1 MAKTTETDNSAEVI
15 AQAKEK
21 INGLKKENSELKT
34 EVKNLKAK
42 IKEYETLPRLEVGE
56 VDFSENENE
65 ISVLKEKIKEL
76 ENKEPVIKEKI
87 VEKIVNV
94 STGDAPKATAK
105 LQKGYPFVYKSGVPM
120 KTMYIVG
127 TDNDNNVVWFC
138 RSMLESTGN
147 ATIQISET
155 EISKYPM
162 YHVPAKRNS

>member
-1 MAKTTETDNSAEVI
+1 MAKTTETDNSTEVI

-21 INGLKKENSELKT
+21 ISGLKKENSELKT

-42 IKEYETLPRLEVGE
+42 IKELEE
-56 VDFSENENE
+56 KTSSLAIVDNSKFENE
-65 ISVLKEKIKEL
+65 IDELKAKIQEL

-94 STGDAPKATAK
+94 NIGEASKIEPKF
-105 LQKGYPFVYKSGVPM
+105 QKGYTFVYKSGIPM

-127 TDNDNNVVWFC
+127 TSVENDVMWFC
-138 RSMLESTGN
+138 KSVLEATGN
-147 ATIQISET
+147 ATIQITEL

-162 YHVPAKRNS
+162 YHVPSKRNS